1 MGNDLHP
8 NEVDERYYLLQ
19 VAQEQ
24 FGCEPA
30 KLDAEQLRQAGR
42 IVARQ
47 RRIEDAV
54 LRSAE
59 ASGVVIPAAQVE
71 EARAQ
76 IAGRY
81 ADDQAL
87 HEALASHGLDDGGL
101 RAGLARALKVEAVLE
116 RICAGLPEISDT
128 DLSLYYFNHPE
139 QFQRPESREARHIL
153 ITINPDYP
161 ENTPE
166 AARARLEAIAKR
178 LRSKP
183 ERFADQALKHSE
195 CPTALQGGLLGDIL
209 PGKLYPRLEASLF
222 SLAVGELSPLLESP
236 LGLHLLRCEAVTP
249 AAKVTLEEALPRLR
263 ERVQSRQRKAF
274 QRQWL
279 EHLLQQPTPV
289 EKAHG

>member
-1 MGNDLHP
+1 MDNNALP
-8 NEVDERYYLLQ
+8 NGIDERYYLLQ

-24 FGCEPA
+24 FGCEPD

-54 LRSAE
+54 LRSGE

-76 IAGRY
+76 IASRY
-81 ADDQAL
+81 ADGQAL
-87 HEALASHGLDDGGL
+87 QQALASHGLDDGGL
-101 RAGLARALKVEAVLE
+101 RAALARALKVEAVLE

-161 ENTPE
+161 ENTRQ

-178 LRSKP
+178 VRSKP

-195 CPTALQGGLLGDIL
+195 CPTALQGGLLGYVT
-209 PGKLYPRLEASLF
+209 PGKLYPELEASLF

-236 LGLHLLRCEAVTP
+236 LGLHLLRCEAVVP
-249 AAKVTLEEALPRLR
+249 AARVTLEEALPRLR
-263 ERVQSRQRKAF
+263 DRLQDRQRKAF

-279 EHLLQQPTPV
+279 ERLLQQSAPE

>member
-1 MGNDLHP
+1 MDNDAHLH
-8 NEVDERYYLLQ
+8 EVDERYYLLQ
-19 VAQEQ
+19 VAREQ

-30 KLDAEQLRQAGR
+30 KLDAEQLQQAGR

-47 RRIEDAV
+47 RRIENAV

-76 IAGRY
+76 IASRY
-81 ADDQAL
+81 ADEQAL
-87 HEALASHGLDDGGL
+87 QQALASHGLDDGGL
-101 RAGLARALKVEAVLE
+101 RTGLARALKVEAVLE
-116 RICAGLPEISDT
+116 RICAGLPAISDA

-153 ITINPDYP
+153 ITINADYP

-178 LRSKP
+178 VRSKP

-195 CPTALQGGLLGDIL
+195 CPTALQGGLLGYVT
-209 PGKLYPRLEASLF
+209 PGKLYPQLEASLF

-236 LGLHLLRCEAVTP
+236 LGLHLLRCEAVVP
-249 AAKVTLEEALPRLR
+249 AATVTLEEALPRLR
-263 ERVQSRQRKAF
+263 ERLHERQRKVF

-279 EHLLQQPTPV
+279 ERLLQQPAPV